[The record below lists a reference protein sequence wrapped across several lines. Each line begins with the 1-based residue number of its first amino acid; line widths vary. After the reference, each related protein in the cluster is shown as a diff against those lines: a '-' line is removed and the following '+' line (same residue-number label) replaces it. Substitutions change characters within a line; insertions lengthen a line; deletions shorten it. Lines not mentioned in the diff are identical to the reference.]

1 MNDFATP
8 IPAPPTDA
16 AITLERMDGAVHY
29 NAWLAEK
36 FNAHLGRRVLEVGA
50 GTGTITARIAS
61 GRERV
66 VALEIE
72 QPYVDALQD
81 RFRDA
86 PNVRPY
92 LADVALADWP
102 GLKEERID
110 SILLSNVL
118 EHIPDDGGAV
128 RRFRELLPKGGALV
142 LFVPAHEW
150 LFGSL
155 DEAVGHHRRY
165 TPSTLRRVV
174 EDNGFDVEHLEWMN
188 LVGIP
193 GWFLNARVLRR
204 RTMPPLQLKL
214 YDAVAPWLARAESLV
229 RLPVGLS
236 LFAVARAR

>member
-1 MNDFATP
+1 MATRP
-8 IPAPPTDA
+8 TAPNDA

-50 GTGTITARIAS
+50 GTGTITARIAP

-66 VALEIE
+66 VALELE
-72 QPYVDALQD
+72 QSYVDQLAD
-81 RFRDA
+81 RFRDL

-118 EHIPDDGGAV
+118 EHIPDDAGAV
-128 RRFRELLPKGGALV
+128 RRFRDLLPKGGALV
-142 LFVPAHEW
+142 IFVPAHQW

-165 TPSTLRRVV
+165 TPKTLRRVL
-174 EDNGFDVEHLEWMN
+174 ESNGFEVPHLEWMN

-193 GWFLNARVLRR
+193 GWFLNARVLKR
-204 RTMPPLQLKL
+204 RTMPPFQLKV
-214 YDAVAPWLARAESLV
+214 YDTVAPLIARAESLV

-236 LFAVARAR
+236 LFTVARAR

>member
-1 MNDFATP
+1 MS
-8 IPAPPTDA
+8 TDA
-16 AITLERMDGAVHY
+16 AITLERMDDAVHY

-50 GTGTITARIAS
+50 GTGTITARIAP
-61 GRERV
+61 GKERV

-72 QPYVDALQD
+72 QSYVDKLKA
-81 RFRDA
+81 RFGGDA
-86 PNVRPY
+86 HVRPY

-102 GLKEERID
+102 GLAEERLD

-118 EHIPDDGGAV
+118 EHIPDDHGAV
-128 RRFRELLPKGGALV
+128 RRFRGLLPEGGALV
-142 LFVPAHEW
+142 IFVPAHTW

-165 TPSTLRRVV
+165 TPATLRTAL
-174 EDNGFDVEHLEWMN
+174 EGNGFRVERLEWMN

-193 GWFLNARVLRR
+193 GWFLNSRLLRR

-214 YDAVAPWLARAESLV
+214 YDAVAPLLARAESLV

-236 LFAVARAR
+236 LFTVARAV

>member
-1 MNDFATP
+1 MS
-8 IPAPPTDA
+8 TDA
-16 AITLERMDGAVHY
+16 AITLERMNDAVHY
-29 NAWLAEK
+29 NAWLAQK

-50 GTGTITARIAS
+50 GTGTITERIAP
-61 GRERV
+61 GKERV
-66 VALEIE
+66 VALELE
-72 QPYVDALQD
+72 QSYVDQLQA
-81 RFRDA
+81 RFRDS
-86 PNVRPY
+86 PQVRPY

-118 EHIPDDGGAV
+118 EHIPDDAGAV
-128 RRFRELLPKGGALV
+128 RRFRGLLEPGGALV
-142 LFVPAHEW
+142 IFVPAHQW

-165 TPSTLRRVV
+165 TPTTLRTVL
-174 EDNGFDVEHLEWMN
+174 EGNGFRIEQLEWMN

-193 GWFLNARVLRR
+193 GWFFNARVLRR

-229 RLPVGLS
+229 KLPVGLS
-236 LFAVARAR
+236 LFAVARAA